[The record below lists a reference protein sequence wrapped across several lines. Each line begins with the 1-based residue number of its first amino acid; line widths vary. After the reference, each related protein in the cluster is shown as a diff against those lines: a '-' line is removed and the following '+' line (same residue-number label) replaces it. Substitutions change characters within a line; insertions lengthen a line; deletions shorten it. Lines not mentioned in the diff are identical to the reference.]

1 MSESLRRYLEDLICD
16 NCNYV
21 EKCDSNDQSTDCN
34 AFKLLLKLL
43 APLFEWGLI
52 EIEGAE

>member
-21 EKCDSNDQSTDCN
+21 EECDSNDQSTDCN

-43 APLFEWGLI
+43 APLQKEGLI
-52 EIEGAE
+52 EIEGVE